1 MSNARGVNARGAL
14 GRYGEELA
22 ARRLTEAGMTVL
34 ERNWRCGRTGEI
46 DIVARDGDALVVCE
60 VKTRRAGAFE
70 HPMAAVTPT
79 KADRLRGLARTLAAG
94 TRRGPTGRRP
104 HRRRGRR
111 PPRARRTRRGAR
123 TGGGLMG
130 FARTCSVALVG
141 VEGVIVEVQADLEP
155 GVAAFTLVGL
165 PDKSLTESKDRV
177 RAAVVNSGA
186 EWPQKK
192 LTVGLSP
199 ASVPKAGSGF
209 DLAVACAVLGA
220 SERIDPRMLSDIVMI
235 GELGL
240 DGRVRPVRGILPAVL
255 AAAEAGY
262 EQVVVPECA
271 AAEASLVPGVSVLG
285 VRTLRQL
292 IAVLADEPVP
302 DEEPD
307 EGRPDPLMAGLR
319 LPGTGAATGMHT
331 VGAAQQDQGH
341 DLADVVGQ
349 LAARTAVEV
358 AAAGGHHLFLEGPPG
373 AGKTMLAE
381 RLPAILPSLA
391 KEESLEVTAVHSVA
405 GLLPAGKPLV
415 DVPPYCAPHH
425 SATMQA
431 LVGGGQGV
439 ARPGAVSLAHRG
451 VLFLDE
457 TPEFS
462 SQALDALRQPLEA
475 GHVVIARSAGVVRFP
490 AKFLMVLAAN
500 PCPCGR
506 FSRTD
511 DLCECPPAAIRRY
524 QARLSGPLLD
534 RVDLRVEVDRVT
546 RSELSQ
552 SAARGEST
560 AVVAER
566 VRAARERAAL
576 RLAGTLWRTNS
587 EVPGREL
594 RSRWHAAPGA
604 MDEAERSLERGL
616 LTARGLDRVLRVA
629 WTIADLVGHDRP
641 DAADVNLALQLR
653 TGVPRGMPMA
663 IGALT

>member
-1 MSNARGVNARGAL
+1 
-14 GRYGEELA
+14 
-22 ARRLTEAGMTVL
+22 
-34 ERNWRCGRTGEI
+34 
-46 DIVARDGDALVVCE
+46 
-60 VKTRRAGAFE
+60 
-70 HPMAAVTPT
+70 
-79 KADRLRGLARTLAAG
+79 
-94 TRRGPTGRRP
+94 
-104 HRRRGRR
+104 
-111 PPRARRTRRGAR
+111 
-123 TGGGLMG
+123 MG

-141 VEGVIVEVQADLEP
+141 VEGVVVEVQADLEP

-165 PDKSLTESKDRV
+165 PDKSLSESRDRV
-177 RAAVVNSGA
+177 RAAVVNSGG

-220 SERIDPRMLSDIVMI
+220 SERIDPRVLADIVMI

-255 AAAEAGY
+255 AAADAGY

-285 VRTLRQL
+285 VRSLRQL
-292 IAVLADEPVP
+292 IAVLTDEPVP

-307 EGRPDPLMAGLR
+307 EVGRPDPLLAGLR
-319 LPGTGAATGMHT
+319 VPGTGAATGMHSL
-331 VGAAQQDQGH
+331 GAAQHDQGH

-349 LAARTAVEV
+349 ISARTAVEV
-358 AAAGGHHLFLEGPPG
+358 SAAGGHHLFLEGPPG

-381 RLPAILPSLA
+381 RLPAILPRLSRQ
-391 KEESLEVTAVHSVA
+391 ESLEVTAVHSVA
-405 GLLPAGKPLV
+405 GLLPPGKPLI
-415 DVPPYCAPHH
+415 DVAPYCAPHH

-431 LVGGGQGV
+431 LVGGGPGI
-439 ARPGAVSLAHRG
+439 ARPGAVSLSHRG

-462 SQALDALRQPLEA
+462 SQVLDALRQPLEA

-490 AKFLMVLAAN
+490 ARFLMVLAAN

-506 FSRTD
+506 FSQMD
-511 DLCECPPAAIRRY
+511 DFCECPPSAIRRY

-546 RSELSQ
+546 RDQLTRRG
-552 SAARGEST
+552 ARGEST
-560 AVVAER
+560 ATVANR
-566 VRAARERAAL
+566 VRAARERAAA
-576 RLAGTLWRTNS
+576 RLAGTPWRTNS

-594 RSRWHAAPGA
+594 RSRWHAASGA
-604 MDEAERSLERGL
+604 MDEAERNLERGV

-629 WTIADLVGHDRP
+629 WTVADLVGHDRP
-641 DAADVNLALQLR
+641 DATDVALALQLR
-653 TGVPRGMPMA
+653 TGVPRGVPMA

>member
-1 MSNARGVNARGAL
+1 
-14 GRYGEELA
+14 
-22 ARRLTEAGMTVL
+22 
-34 ERNWRCGRTGEI
+34 
-46 DIVARDGDALVVCE
+46 
-60 VKTRRAGAFE
+60 
-70 HPMAAVTPT
+70 
-79 KADRLRGLARTLAAG
+79 
-94 TRRGPTGRRP
+94 
-104 HRRRGRR
+104 
-111 PPRARRTRRGAR
+111 
-123 TGGGLMG
+123 MG

-141 VEGVIVEVQADLEP
+141 VEGVVVEVQADLEP

-220 SERIDPRMLSDIVMI
+220 AERIDPRVLSDIVMI

-262 EQVVVPECA
+262 EQVVVPECS
-271 AAEASLVPGVSVLG
+271 AAEATLVPGVSVLG

-307 EGRPDPLMAGLR
+307 EGRPDPLLAGLR
-319 LPGTGAATGMHT
+319 MPGTGAATGMHT
-331 VGAAQQDQGH
+331 TGAAQQDQGH

-381 RLPAILPSLA
+381 RLPAILPELGR
-391 KEESLEVTAVHSVA
+391 EESLEVTAVHSIA
-405 GLLPAGKPLV
+405 GLLPVGKPLV
-415 DVPPYCAPHH
+415 DTAPYCAPHH

-431 LVGGGQGV
+431 LVGGGQGI

-511 DLCECPPAAIRRY
+511 DLCECPPASIRRY

-534 RVDLRVEVDRVT
+534 RVDLRVEIDRVA
-546 RSELSQ
+546 RSELTQ
-552 SAARGEST
+552 RGARGEST
-560 AVVAER
+560 ATVAAR

-576 RLAGTLWRTNS
+576 RLTGTPWRTNS
-587 EVPGREL
+587 EIPGREL
-594 RSRWHAAPGA
+594 RSRWHAASGA
-604 MDEAERSLERGL
+604 MDEAERSLERGI

-629 WTIADLVGHDRP
+629 WTISDLVGHERP

-653 TGVPRGMPMA
+653 TGVPRGVPMA
-663 IGALT
+663 IGALV

>member
-1 MSNARGVNARGAL
+1 
-14 GRYGEELA
+14 
-22 ARRLTEAGMTVL
+22 
-34 ERNWRCGRTGEI
+34 
-46 DIVARDGDALVVCE
+46 
-60 VKTRRAGAFE
+60 
-70 HPMAAVTPT
+70 
-79 KADRLRGLARTLAAG
+79 
-94 TRRGPTGRRP
+94 
-104 HRRRGRR
+104 
-111 PPRARRTRRGAR
+111 
-123 TGGGLMG
+123 MG

-141 VEGVIVEVQADLEP
+141 VEGVVVEVQADLEP

-165 PDKSLTESKDRV
+165 PDKSLTESRDRV
-177 RAAVVNSGA
+177 RAAVVNSGG

-220 SERIDPRMLSDIVMI
+220 SERIDPRVLADIVMI

-255 AAAEAGY
+255 AAADAGY
-262 EQVVVPECA
+262 EQIVVPECA

-285 VRTLRQL
+285 VRSLRQL
-292 IAVLADEPVP
+292 IAVLADEAVP
-302 DEEPD
+302 DEEP
-307 EGRPDPLMAGLR
+307 EEPGRPDPLLAGLR
-319 LPGTGAATGMHT
+319 FPGTGAATGMHSM
-331 VGAAQQDQGH
+331 GAAHQDQGH

-349 LAARTAVEV
+349 ISARTAVEV

-381 RLPAILPSLA
+381 RLPAILPRLGR
-391 KEESLEVTAVHSVA
+391 EESLEVTAVHSVA
-405 GLLPAGKPLV
+405 GLLPPGKPLI
-415 DVPPYCAPHH
+415 DIAPYCAPHH

-431 LVGGGQGV
+431 LVGGGPGI
-439 ARPGAVSLAHRG
+439 ARPGAVSLSHRG

-462 SQALDALRQPLEA
+462 SHALDALRQPLEA

-506 FSRTD
+506 FSQTD
-511 DLCECPPAAIRRY
+511 DFCECPPSAVRRY

-534 RVDLRVEVDRVT
+534 RVDLRVDVDRVT
-546 RSELSQ
+546 RSELTRLG
-552 SAARGEST
+552 ARGEST
-560 AVVAER
+560 ATVAER
-566 VRAARERAAL
+566 VRAARERALA
-576 RLAGTLWRTNS
+576 RFAGTPWRTNS

-594 RSRWHAAPGA
+594 RSRWHAGSGA
-604 MDEAERSLERGL
+604 MDEAERNLERGV

-629 WTIADLVGHDRP
+629 WTVADLVGHDRP
-641 DAADVNLALQLR
+641 DATDVALALQLR
-653 TGVPRGMPMA
+653 TGVPRGVPMA

>member
-1 MSNARGVNARGAL
+1 
-14 GRYGEELA
+14 
-22 ARRLTEAGMTVL
+22 
-34 ERNWRCGRTGEI
+34 
-46 DIVARDGDALVVCE
+46 
-60 VKTRRAGAFE
+60 
-70 HPMAAVTPT
+70 
-79 KADRLRGLARTLAAG
+79 
-94 TRRGPTGRRP
+94 
-104 HRRRGRR
+104 
-111 PPRARRTRRGAR
+111 
-123 TGGGLMG
+123 MG

-141 VEGVIVEVQADLEP
+141 VEGVVVEVQADLEP

-165 PDKSLTESKDRV
+165 PDKSLTESRDRV

-199 ASVPKAGSGF
+199 ASVPKSGSGF
-209 DLAVACAVLGA
+209 DLAVAAAVLGA
-220 SERIDPRMLSDIVMI
+220 AERIDPRVLADILMI

-285 VRTLRQL
+285 VRSLRQL

-302 DEEPD
+302 EEEPD
-307 EGRPDPLMAGLR
+307 QQGRPDPLLAGLR
-319 LPGTGAATGMHT
+319 MPGTGAATGMHGMGT
-331 VGAAQQDQGH
+331 AQYDHGR
-341 DLADVVGQ
+341 DLSDVVGQ
-349 LAARTAVEV
+349 GAARTAVEV

-381 RLPAILPSLA
+381 RLPAVLPRLCR
-391 KEESLEVTAVHSVA
+391 EESLEVTAVHSVA
-405 GLLPAGKPLV
+405 GLLPPGKPLI
-415 DVPPYCAPHH
+415 DVAPYCAPHH

-431 LVGGGQGV
+431 LVGGGPGIG
-439 ARPGAVSLAHRG
+439 RPGAVSLAHRG

-462 SQALDALRQPLEA
+462 SHALDALRQPLEA

-490 AKFLMVLAAN
+490 ARFLMVLAAN

-506 FSRTD
+506 FSQKE
-511 DLCECPPAAIRRY
+511 DLCECSPSAIRRY

-534 RVDLRVEVDRVT
+534 RVDLRVEVERIT
-546 RSELSQ
+546 RSQL
-552 SAARGEST
+552 AGVGPRGDTT
-560 AVVAER
+560 ATVADR
-566 VRAARERAAL
+566 VRAARDRAAE
-576 RLAGTLWRTNS
+576 RLSGTPWRSNS

-594 RSRWHAAPGA
+594 RSRWYAAPGA
-604 MDEAERSLERGL
+604 LDDAERSLERGV

-629 WTIADLVGHDRP
+629 WTVADLVGHDRP
-641 DAADVNLALQLR
+641 DARDVALALQLR
-653 TGVPRGMPMA
+653 TGVPRGVPTA
-663 IGALT
+663 LGALT

>member
-1 MSNARGVNARGAL
+1 
-14 GRYGEELA
+14 
-22 ARRLTEAGMTVL
+22 
-34 ERNWRCGRTGEI
+34 
-46 DIVARDGDALVVCE
+46 
-60 VKTRRAGAFE
+60 
-70 HPMAAVTPT
+70 
-79 KADRLRGLARTLAAG
+79 
-94 TRRGPTGRRP
+94 
-104 HRRRGRR
+104 
-111 PPRARRTRRGAR
+111 
-123 TGGGLMG
+123 MG

-141 VEGVIVEVQADLEP
+141 VEGVVVEVQADLEP

-165 PDKSLTESKDRV
+165 PDKSLTESRDRV

-199 ASVPKAGSGF
+199 ASVPKSGSGF
-209 DLAVACAVLGA
+209 DLAVAAAVLGA
-220 SERIDPRMLSDIVMI
+220 AERIDPRVLADILMI

-285 VRTLRQL
+285 VRSLRQL
-292 IAVLADEPVP
+292 IAILADEPVP
-302 DEEPD
+302 EEEPD
-307 EGRPDPLMAGLR
+307 QRGRPDPLLAGLR
-319 LPGTGAATGMHT
+319 MPGTGAATGMHGMGT
-331 VGAAQQDQGH
+331 AQHDHGH

-349 LAARTAVEV
+349 DSARTAVEV

-381 RLPAILPSLA
+381 RLPAVLPRLCRA
-391 KEESLEVTAVHSVA
+391 ESLEVTAVHSVA
-405 GLLPAGKPLV
+405 GLLPPGKPLI
-415 DVPPYCAPHH
+415 DVAPYCAPHH

-431 LVGGGQGV
+431 LVGGGPGIG
-439 ARPGAVSLAHRG
+439 RPGAVSLAHRG

-462 SQALDALRQPLEA
+462 SHALDALRQPLEA

-490 AKFLMVLAAN
+490 ARFLMVLAAN

-506 FSRTD
+506 FSRKE
-511 DLCECPPAAIRRY
+511 DLCECSPSAIRRY

-534 RVDLRVEVDRVT
+534 RVDLRVEVERIT
-546 RSELSQ
+546 RSQL
-552 SAARGEST
+552 AGVGPRGDTT
-560 AVVAER
+560 ATVADR
-566 VRAARERAAL
+566 VRAARDRAAA
-576 RLAGTLWRTNS
+576 RLTGTPWRSNS

-594 RSRWHAAPGA
+594 RSRWYAAPGA
-604 MDEAERSLERGL
+604 LEDAERSLERGV

-629 WTIADLVGHDRP
+629 WTVADLVGHDRP
-641 DAADVNLALQLR
+641 DARDVALALQLR
-653 TGVPRGMPMA
+653 TGVPRGVPMA
-663 IGALT
+663 LGALA

>member
-1 MSNARGVNARGAL
+1 
-14 GRYGEELA
+14 
-22 ARRLTEAGMTVL
+22 
-34 ERNWRCGRTGEI
+34 
-46 DIVARDGDALVVCE
+46 
-60 VKTRRAGAFE
+60 
-70 HPMAAVTPT
+70 MA
-79 KADRLRGLARTLAAG
+79 
-94 TRRGPTGRRP
+94 
-104 HRRRGRR
+104 
-111 PPRARRTRRGAR
+111 
-123 TGGGLMG
+123 

-141 VEGVIVEVQADLEP
+141 VEGVVVEVQADLEP

-165 PDKSLTESKDRV
+165 PDKSLTESRDRV
-177 RAAVVNSGA
+177 RAAVVNSGG

-220 SERIDPRMLSDIVMI
+220 AERIDPRVLADIVMI

-255 AAAEAGY
+255 AAAGAGY

-285 VRTLRQL
+285 VRSLRQL
-292 IAVLADEPVP
+292 IAVLAEEPVP

-307 EGRPDPLMAGLR
+307 GQGRPDPLLAGLR
-319 LPGTGAATGMHT
+319 MPGTGAATGMHSM
-331 VGAAQQDQGH
+331 GAAQHDHDH

-349 LAARTAVEV
+349 TAARTAVEV

-381 RLPAILPSLA
+381 RLPAVLPPLTR
-391 KEESLEVTAVHSVA
+391 EDSLEVTAVHSVA
-405 GLLPAGKPLV
+405 GLLPPGKPLI
-415 DVPPYCAPHH
+415 DIAPYCAPHH
-425 SATMQA
+425 SATMQS
-431 LVGGGQGV
+431 LVGGGPGI

-457 TPEFS
+457 APEFH
-462 SQALDALRQPLEA
+462 SQTLDALRQPLES

-490 AKFLMVLAAN
+490 ARFLMVLAAN

-506 FSRTD
+506 FSLRD
-511 DLCECPPAAIRRY
+511 SLCECPPSAIRRY
-524 QARLSGPLLD
+524 QSRLSGPLLD
-534 RVDLRVEVDRVT
+534 RVDLRVEVDPVT
-546 RSELSQ
+546 RAQLTEPG
-552 SAARGEST
+552 ARGEST
-560 AVVAER
+560 ATVAGR
-566 VRAARERAAL
+566 VRQARERAAA
-576 RLAGTLWRTNS
+576 RLDGTPWRTNS

-594 RSRWHAAPGA
+594 RSRYHAAAGA
-604 MDEAERSLERGL
+604 MDEAERGLERGV
-616 LTARGLDRVLRVA
+616 LTARGIDRVLRVA

-641 DAADVNLALQLR
+641 DATDVALALQLR
-653 TGVPRGMPMA
+653 TGVPRGVPMA